1 MKKLTAMLLCALLL
15 ACAPLALAAAA
26 QITAQGTAEIAA
38 EPDMFTIVS
47 NVSMTE
53 ITVARAQEAV
63 ATVIDSATT
72 KLIELGALEEDI
84 VTENFSYYPE
94 YDYSSSTGNPKL
106 MGYRVNHSL
115 RVTCRDLGM
124 LDSVMAVLTDS
135 GITETW
141 NVSFDISTRS
151 EIYRQA
157 LTLAIGAAKEKADTM
172 AQAAGLAVTGVK
184 DIEEHSSG
192 DVARYSNAAEDAVMM
207 MAAASGS
214 SIRSGDVGVSASV
227 TVVFEAE

>member
-1 MKKLTAMLLCALLL
+1 MKKCFALLL
-15 ACAPLALAAAA
+15 AALMLTLAPLALADEAE
-26 QITAQGTAEIAA
+26 ITAQGTAEIAA

-47 NVSMTE
+47 NVSITE
-53 ITVARAQEAV
+53 GTVARAQEAV

-94 YDYSSSTGNPKL
+94 YDYSGDSQKL
-106 MGYRVNHSL
+106 VGYRVNHSL
-115 RVTCRDLGM
+115 HVTCRDLGM
-124 LDSVMAVLTDS
+124 LDSVMGVLTDC

-151 EIYRQA
+151 ELYRQA
-157 LTLAIGAAKEKADTM
+157 LALAIGAAKEKAGTM
-172 AQAAGLAVTGVK
+172 AQAAGLAITGVK

-214 SIRSGDVGVSASV
+214 SIRSGDVGVRASV

>member
-1 MKKLTAMLLCALLL
+1 MKRMIAMFLCALMMF
-15 ACAPLALAAAA
+15 CAPLALA
-26 QITAQGTAEIAA
+26 QETKITALGTAEIAA

-53 ITVARAQEAV
+53 ITLARAQESV
-63 ATVIDSATT
+63 AAVIDSATT
-72 KLIELGALEEDI
+72 KLIELGVLEEDI

-94 YDYSSSTGNPKL
+94 YDYSGDSQKL
-106 MGYRVNHSL
+106 VGYRVNHSL
-115 RVTCRDLGM
+115 HVTCRDLGM
-124 LDSVMAVLTDS
+124 LDSVMGVLTDC

-151 EIYRQA
+151 ELYRQA
-157 LTLAIGAAKEKADTM
+157 LALAISAAKEKAGTM
-172 AQAAGLAVTGVK
+172 AQAAGLAITGVK
-184 DIEEHSSG
+184 EIEEHSSG

-214 SIRSGDVGVSASV
+214 SIRSGEVGVSASV
-227 TVVFEAE
+227 TAVFDAE